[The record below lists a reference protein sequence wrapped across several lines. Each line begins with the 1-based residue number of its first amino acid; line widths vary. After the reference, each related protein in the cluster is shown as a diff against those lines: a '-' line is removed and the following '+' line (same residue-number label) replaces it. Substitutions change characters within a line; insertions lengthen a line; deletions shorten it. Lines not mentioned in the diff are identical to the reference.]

1 MGLVSKPPKGLV
13 AHLGC
18 SGLLS
23 ILSLSSEH
31 NSRADGLC
39 RCRPAAVRA
48 EEAASFSI
56 TGCICIGGGQGGG
69 EKPALQVEDLLP
81 FSKQKRGHV
90 KWHLVFTD
98 RPMGPQGPLRGIR

>member
-1 MGLVSKPPKGLV
+1 MALVSELPKGSGGTFGLQWPLV
-13 AHLGC
+13 NPQ
-18 SGLLS
+18 SVF
-23 ILSLSSEH
+23 EH

-39 RCRPAAVRA
+39 RCRPEAVRA
-48 EEAASFSI
+48 REAASFSV
-56 TGCICIGGGQGGG
+56 TGCICIGGERGRG

-98 RPMGPQGPLRGIR
+98 WLMGPQGPFRGIH